1 MSAAKQK
8 KKESLY
14 DNLRKKTIDAMDEM
28 FR

>member
-1 MSAAKQK
+1 MNAAKQK
-8 KKESLY
+8 KKESPY